1 MLCYEEG
8 EEIEGEGED
17 GLIRLVRDTT
27 QPIRGRRGRV
37 VLVRFHIFT
46 GGIVN

>member
-27 QPIRGRRGRV
+27 QPIRGRPRE
-37 VLVRFHIFT
+37 LPYFFT
-46 GGIVN
+46 GGIGN